1 MTSACPSC
9 RPSGSN
15 TIRATMSI
23 VLPALNGMITRI
35 GLAGQL
41 CAQLTRASVGVMA
54 AAAMSCRWRRR
65 VCVKDIPPLIGH
77 EGGAC
82 RLSDFQPA
90 CCLCMPA
97 RSGRIRLSYARWSEL
112 RLRGPRRLA
121 LLPRDVVSADHL
133 APELE
138 LALEQR
144 ARGFRRLLVLWKHLH
159 AAFVEGLADP
169 PIGERVTQC
178 GVEPLDD
185 RPRRARGR
193 KQHVPE
199 IEIELLVADLA
210 HGRQVRQAGE
220 AGSADDGVG
229 LDLAGLDQG
238 AGDHRRY
245 GA

>member
-35 GLAGQL
+35 VLAGQL
-41 CAQLTRASVGVMA
+41 CALLTRASAGVMA

-65 VCVKDIPPLIGH
+65 VCFKTFLLSSGRRRRVPPV
-77 EGGAC
+77 
-82 RLSDFQPA
+82 RLSA
-90 CCLCMPA
+90 CLL
-97 RSGRIRLSYARWSEL
+97 SGPKL
-112 RLRGPRRLA
+112 RLRGIRRLA
-121 LLPRDVVSADHL
+121 LLRRDIVGADHL

-144 ARGFRRLLVLWKHLH
+144 ARGFRRLLVLWKHVH

-185 RPRRARGR
+185 RPWRAGGR
-193 KQHVPE
+193 EQHVPE

-210 HGRQVRQAGE
+210 HGRQLRQAGE